1 MRNQIT
7 RISWLLFASAC
18 AIGSETGKTEQ
29 VTTSFTPSQVLG
41 FEDAGAWTGPGI
53 AGVVDNP
60 RTEGSAA
67 LAVNPQDYALYQSVP
82 FAQTGIPREVTF
94 DLYQP
99 TTQPNAY
106 WFGTAQLFLECPAH
120 DLYNAYIGQVA
131 LPGEAVGKYT
141 TLAFPV
147 PAGVQTAVANCP
159 ALTVKIAL
167 NVSGAPGTYYLDRL
181 DILTDLILRY
191 SFDDAG
197 APGADSSGY
206 GRDGTLVGGAALGA
220 GRSGTGL
227 VLDGTSS
234 YVELP
239 SGITDGLNEI
249 TVTAWVN
256 MAEARPWARLFD
268 FGGDA
273 GFTYLA
279 PDRGDGTLQYSTY
292 AGPGNEGIVNGP
304 AVPTGAWKHVALTAR
319 GNDMRVYFDGVEASN
334 QLTVP
339 VAPGAIGANVRGN
352 WIGKSRFPDP
362 FLAGSIDDFRIY
374 DRVLSQ
380 AEIQALAAPGSDYH
394 EYRFDDGATVG
405 DAVTDSA
412 LPSATGTATG
422 ASYASDGVYSGAL
435 ALDGDGGYAQLPDG
449 IVSTCSEF
457 TGAAWVKLNANR
469 PWNRIFDFG
478 RSDRSG
484 FLYLTAAGFGGAG
497 QEIHAGLVATTGVV
511 DVGYPFVVPT
521 GEWIHL
527 AVTLRAGRLSIYD
540 NGRLVASRA
549 GVTIKPSDMGVT
561 DHDYIGKSQ
570 FADPGFDGE
579 IDDLRVSCRGYS
591 ATEIA
596 ALAHLPLQ
604 RPAPQ
609 TLSLSGDI
617 TNVHDPA
624 IIAEGGT
631 YYVYSTAG
639 GIQIRSSMD
648 LTHWTYRG
656 QVFSAVPA
664 WITTRLGLS
673 GLDTLW
679 APDVSYFGGQYHLF
693 YAASSFGSNNSCI
706 GHATKANLASSVPWT
721 DQGPLIC
728 TSTADDWNAID
739 PHVVLDADGTPW
751 VSAGSFWS
759 GIHLFKL
766 TTDGALADGTRY
778 DLAETAST
786 AIESS
791 YIVYKAPYYYLF
803 ASYDACC
810 RGAASTYNVKVS
822 RATQITGPY
831 FDRTGLDA
839 RIGGGSPV
847 VKGDSRFAGPG
858 SNAILHVG
866 SQWWNVYHAYDTLAA
881 GIPTLRIAQLV
892 WNQGW
897 PVPEQP

>member
-7 RISWLLFASAC
+7 GISLLLFASAC
-18 AIGSETGKTEQ
+18 VAGSEPGETEQ
-29 VTTSFTPSQVLG
+29 AGTSFTAQQVLG
-41 FEDAGAWTGPGI
+41 FEDARAWTGPRI
-53 AGVVDNP
+53 TGVVDSP
-60 RTEGSAA
+60 TTEGSGA
-67 LAVNPQDYALYQSVP
+67 LAVRPQNYSLYQSVP
-82 FAQTGIPREVTF
+82 FAQSGIPREVTF

-99 TTQPNAY
+99 TTQPNRY
-106 WFGTAQLFLECPAH
+106 WLGAAQLYLECPTH
-120 DLYNAYIGQVA
+120 NLYNAYVGQVD
-131 LPGEAVGKYT
+131 LTGKPVGEYT
-141 TLAFPV
+141 TLSFPV
-147 PAGVQTAVANCP
+147 SSDVQTAAANCP

-167 NVSGAPGTYYLDRL
+167 NVSGAPGTYYLDHL
-181 DILTDLILRY
+181 AILTDLILRY
-191 SFDDAG
+191 SFDDAS

-206 GRDGTLVGGAALGA
+206 GRNGTLVGNAALGA

-239 SGITDGLNEI
+239 SGITDGLHEI

-256 MAEARPWARLFD
+256 MAQARPWARIFD

-279 PDRGDGTLQYSTY
+279 ADRGDGMLQYSIF
-292 AGPGNEGIVNGP
+292 AGAGNEGIVNGP

-339 VAPGAIGANVRGN
+339 VAPAAIGANVQGN

-380 AEIQALAAPGSDYH
+380 AEIQALAAPGNDYH
-394 EYRFDDGATVG
+394 EYRFDDAHA
-405 DAVTDSA
+405 AVTDSA
-412 LPSATGTATG
+412 LSAATGTATG
-422 ASYASDGVYSGAL
+422 ASFTSNGVYGGAL
-435 ALDGDGGYAQLPDG
+435 ALHGDGGYAQLPDG
-449 IVSTCSEF
+449 IVSTCSEL
-457 TGAAWVKLNANR
+457 TAAAWVKLDANQ

-478 RSDRSG
+478 RSDRSS
-484 FLYLTAAGFGGAG
+484 FLYLSAAGPGH
-497 QEIHAGLVATTGVV
+497 EIHVGLVAPTGVV
-511 DVGYPFVVPT
+511 DLGYPFVVPT
-521 GEWIHL
+521 GEWIHVG
-527 AVTLRAGRLSIYD
+527 VTLRGGALSIYY

-561 DHDYIGKSQ
+561 DHDYVGKSQ
-570 FADPGFDGE
+570 FPDPAFNGQ

-591 ATEIA
+591 ATEMA
-596 ALAHLPLQ
+596 ALAHMPLQ
-604 RPAPQ
+604 MPAPQ
-609 TLSLSGDI
+609 TRSLSGDI

-624 IIAEGGT
+624 IIAANGT

-639 GIQIRSSMD
+639 GLQIRSSTD

-664 WITTRLGLS
+664 WITARLGLS
-673 GLDTLW
+673 GLDDLW
-679 APDVSYFGGQYHLF
+679 APDVSHFGGQYHLF
-693 YAASSFGSNNSCI
+693 YAASSFGTNNSCI
-706 GHATKANLASSVPWT
+706 GHATKADLASSTPWT

-728 TSTADDWNAID
+728 TTTADDWNAID

-766 TTDGALADGTRY
+766 TTDGTLADGTRY
-778 DLAETAST
+778 DLAETATT

-839 RIGGGSPV
+839 RIGGGTPV
-847 VKGDSRFAGPG
+847 VTGDSRFAGPG
-858 SNAILHVG
+858 SNAILRVG
-866 SQWWNVYHAYDTLAA
+866 SQWWNVYHAYDALAN
-881 GIPTLRIAQLV
+881 GIPTLRISQLI
-892 WNQGW
+892 WNEGW